1 MNTAS
6 NVRIALVTGGSRG
19 LGRSA
24 ALHLARSGHDVIVT
38 YRERADEA
46 RAAQREIES
55 LGRRAAALQ
64 LDAADVAS
72 FGDFARRLDALL
84 QRQWQRASFDFLV
97 NNAGTSGHMKLG
109 ETTLERF
116 DALVAIHLR
125 GMYFLTQELLPRI
138 ADGGAIVC
146 LSTAMTRT
154 AMPAGGP
161 YSAVKAAVEMLVP
174 VWAKELGDRRIRVNA
189 VAPGAVPTDFSKAVW
204 EAHPRIREHLISVT
218 ALGRIAEPDD
228 IGPVVAFLCSD
239 AARWVNAQ
247 RLEASGGQGL

>member
-1 MNTAS
+1 MNTES
-6 NVRIALVTGGSRG
+6 NAPIALVTGASRG

-24 ALHLARSGHDVIVT
+24 ALHLARSGHDLVIT

-46 RAAQREIES
+46 ETARREIES
-55 LGRRAAALQ
+55 LGRRAAVLQ
-64 LDAADVAS
+64 LDAAEVES
-72 FGDFARRLDALL
+72 FPGFGERLDALL
-84 QRQWQRASFDFLV
+84 RQQWRRSSFDYLV

-109 ETTLERF
+109 ETTLEGF

-125 GMYFLTQELLPRI
+125 GMYFLTQQLLPRI
-138 ADGGAIVC
+138 ADGGGIVC
-146 LSTAMTRT
+146 LSTAMTRS

-174 VWAKELGDRRIRVNA
+174 VWAKELGPRRIRVNA
-189 VAPGAVPTDFSKAVW
+189 VAPGAVPTDFSRAVW
-204 EAHPRIREHLISVT
+204 ESSPQIREQLIAVT

-247 RLEASGGQGL
+247 RIEASGGQGL